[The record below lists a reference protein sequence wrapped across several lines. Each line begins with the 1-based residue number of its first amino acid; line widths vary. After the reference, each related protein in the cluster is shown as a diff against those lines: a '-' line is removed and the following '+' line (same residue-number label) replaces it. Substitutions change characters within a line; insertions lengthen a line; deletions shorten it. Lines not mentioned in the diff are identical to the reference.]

1 MAPESLRNPA
11 ASESRVNLAPQ
22 EKYVWQVRLGAL
34 RHKIVFSV
42 CVMALI
48 MILINIKFILD
59 LDVSIPGGIVAAE
72 LCEKITDGK
81 TGITQFLESMKLRF
95 VALLAMG
102 VLSFSIIIYLLV
114 KKILLPIDKVRRML
128 EEMSKGNL
136 NVSAFSH
143 EDRSLRELAASANE
157 VSTNFQEV
165 LLFIGTTVGNAKVAV
180 DRMESILNGVQGQPL
195 SEDLHEQIRV
205 LNRDLDA
212 LGGILKGFEFY
223 HTHFDG
229 RKVVANSHGRKASKL

>member
-11 ASESRVNLAPQ
+11 ASESRVNLTPR

-34 RHKIVFSV
+34 RNKIVFSV
-42 CVMALI
+42 CFLALI
-48 MILINIKFILD
+48 MILTNIKFILD
-59 LDVSIPGGIVAAE
+59 LDVSGPGGIVAAD
-72 LCEKITDGK
+72 LCEKISDGK
-81 TGITQFLESMKLRF
+81 VGLSQFLESMRLRF

-114 KKILLPIDKVRRML
+114 KKVLLPIDKVRRML
-128 EEMSKGNL
+128 DEMSKGNL
-136 NVSAFSH
+136 NVSALSH
-143 EDRSLRELAASANE
+143 DERSLRELAASANE

-165 LLFIGTTVGNAKVAV
+165 LLFIGTTVGNAKAAV
-180 DRMESILNGVQGQPL
+180 DRMEDILDRTQGEPR
-195 SEDLHEQIRV
+195 SKDFGEQLRL

-212 LGGILKGFEFY
+212 LGEILKEFEFF

-229 RKVVANSHGRKASKL
+229 RKVVANSQGRKASNL